1 MLCIQNNILIM
12 IRLFYNTCKAF
23 KQLKGFNELIIL
35 KYLSNNTDLSCCR
48 CPSCS
53 APSEKYVKNGT
64 YDRHFTHIEGDVI
77 VDSMIT
83 IQLKQCTSCQHSH
96 ALLQYLIIPYSSFS
110 LGFIVTLLYSKLS
123 NKFSSINE
131 ICAHF
136 DISQRTY
143 YRIMHR
149 LMQDYHALSK
159 TMSQYSKLLEIIS
172 SLYSSSHE
180 RLKQLLKNFF
190 EFAGHSF
197 MQPCITLRLSYFSP

>member
-1 MLCIQNNILIM
+1 MHSIQNNNILM
-12 IRLFYNTCKAF
+12 IRLFLNTCKAY
-23 KQLKGFNELIIL
+23 KQLKGCNELLIL
-35 KYLSNNTDLSCCR
+35 KYLSHNADISCYR
-48 CPSCS
+48 CSNCF
-53 APSEKYVKNGT
+53 APSEKYVNNGT
-64 YDRHFTHIEGDVI
+64 YDRHFTHMEGDSV
-77 VDSMIT
+77 VDSLIT
-83 IQLKQCTSCQHSH
+83 IQVKQCSSCQHSH